1 MRAFLASAIG
11 VACTAALVLPTAA
24 NAAPAPAAPTST
36 APPGFTQ
43 SLPLAPL
50 PPHDVPGTD
59 RAAGTAPQGLP
70 ERDTRPFSLVGVV
83 WDDVEAELHGT
94 VQVRTRATGTGA
106 WTGWQYL
113 ETHNHEHA
121 ADPGTAE
128 RETGKVR
135 GSTAPLWVGDSD
147 GVEVRVRPEGAATPR
162 GATPLPSG
170 LRLELVDPGDDPP
183 AGTTTTANE
192 TTEATEAT
200 EADAAGDAAD
210 SNADDTAAQTAT
222 EDDADDPRTT
232 VMTAEDAAASAVN
245 ADLAPLGATEVPAL
259 SKAETEEQTFVL
271 GGGKPRIGPRPRIV
285 TRKGWGAN
293 EQLRERDFA
302 YTRRVKAAFVH
313 HSATGNNYSCSQAD
327 SVLRSIYRYH
337 VKSSGWRDFGY
348 NFAVDKCGNIY
359 EGRAGGVAKPVLG
372 AHTLGFNSNST
383 GIAVLGTYSKA
394 NPPAVVVNAVARLT
408 AWKLGLYGANPRA
421 TTTLKSGG
429 GNRYKKGTIAK
440 LKVISGHRDGV
451 TTDCPGG
458 RLYNKLDEARDASAR
473 LQGR

>member
-24 NAAPAPAAPTST
+24 NAAPIPAVPMST
-36 APPGFTQ
+36 APPGSTQ

-50 PPHDVPGTD
+50 PPHEAPGTD
-59 RAAGTAPQGLP
+59 RAAGTAPQGRS
-70 ERDTRPFSLVGVV
+70 EHDAKPFSLVGVV
-83 WDDVEAELHGT
+83 WDDAEAELHGT
-94 VQVRTRATGTGA
+94 VQVRTRATATGN

-121 ADPGTAE
+121 ADSDTAE

-147 GVEVRVRPEGAATPR
+147 GVEVRVSPERAPAVRAA
-162 GATPLPSG
+162 APLPSG

-183 AGTTTTANE
+183 AGTTATANE
-192 TTEATEAT
+192 
-200 EADAAGDAAD
+200 ADTADDDAAD
-210 SNADDTAAQTAT
+210 NNADDTAAQTAT
-222 EDDADDPRTT
+222 YDDADDPRTT

-293 EQLRERDFA
+293 EQLRERNFV
-302 YTRRVKAAFVH
+302 YTHRVKAAFVH

-337 VKSSGWRDFGY
+337 VRSSGWRDFGY

-372 AHTLGFNSNST
+372 AHTLGFNTNST
-383 GIAVLGTYSKA
+383 GIAVLGSYSHVT
-394 NPPAVVVNAVARLT
+394 PPTAVVNAVARLA

-421 TTTLKSGG
+421 TTTLRSGG
-429 GNRYKKGTIAK
+429 GNRYKKGTFAK
-440 LKVISGHRDGV
+440 LKVISGHRDGYA
-451 TTDCPGG
+451 TECPGG
-458 RLYNKLDEARDASAR
+458 RLYSKLDEARDASAR